1 MCGIAGLNRED
12 RPLIKAMTNLLAHRG
27 PDQEGYYVQDGV
39 SLGHKRLSILDL
51 SEHGRQPLANEDR
64 TIWAVYNGEIFNFPD
79 LKKELT
85 ALGHVFSSHT
95 DTEVLVHGYEQWGRG
110 ILQRLNGQF
119 AFCIFDKPG
128 RKFFLARD
136 RFGIKPL
143 YYAFENGRF
152 AFGSELKTV
161 LQSGIDKVLDPV
173 SLNHYLYFGYMPTG
187 RSILGQVRQLP
198 PSHFLIFDLDRNR
211 IDQTG
216 RYWEFSFRP
225 GPARTEEAIAEDLV
239 ERLRQSVRMQMISDV
254 PLGAFLSG
262 GVDSSIL
269 VALMRDQVSDL
280 KTFSIRF
287 DRPDYNES
295 AYAKLVSDRFHT
307 DHYEIEFNAGHVRDL
322 IERLPYHYDGLFAD
336 SSMIPTWLVCSVAR
350 QHVTVCLSGTGGDE
364 LFAGYPRY
372 REFSIL
378 KRLNR
383 LPGGLRA
390 LLDGSVAGFNRLAQ
404 NDKLNKLRVFLRQPL
419 ADPVLYQ
426 MLLSYMFRRPDEKN
440 YAPCEFDTSGIR
452 FDSSCDLEN
461 LLSYDLLEYLP
472 NCLLP
477 KEDRASMA
485 FGLEVRVPFL
495 DHEFAEFAAQIPAG
509 MKLRGRK
516 HKYILK
522 KAFASILPAPVLQRK
537 KQGFGVPLVHY
548 FRNELKS
555 FAAEILF
562 SGAAGEYFDRALL
575 EDLWNRHQSGGSDYS
590 RIFWSVMMFQLWYN
604 RWMK

>member
-12 RPLIKAMTNLLAHRG
+12 RPLIEAMTSLLAHRG

-51 SEHGRQPLANEDR
+51 SEHGRQPLANEDQ

-85 ALGHVFSSHT
+85 ALGHVFSSHA

-143 YYAFENGRF
+143 YYSFENGRF

-161 LQSGIDKVLDPV
+161 LQSGIDKALDPV

-187 RSILGQVRQLP
+187 RSIFRQVRQLP
-198 PSHFLIFDLDRNR
+198 PSNFLIFDLAQNR
-211 IDQTG
+211 IEQTG

-225 GPARTEEAIAEDLV
+225 GPSRTEEEIAADLV
-239 ERLRQSVRMQMISDV
+239 ERLRRSVRMQMISDV

-269 VALMRDQVSDL
+269 VALMRDQVADL

-287 DRPDYNES
+287 DRPDFNES
-295 AYAKLVSDRFHT
+295 AYAKLVSDHFRT

-322 IERLPYHYDGLFAD
+322 IGRLPYHYDGLFAD

-372 REFSIL
+372 REFAIL

-383 LPGGLRA
+383 LPSGLRK

-419 ADPVLYQ
+419 PDPVLYQ

-440 YAPCEFDTSGIR
+440 YAPCDFDTSGIR
-452 FDSSCDLEN
+452 FDCCCDLEN
-461 LLSYDLLEYLP
+461 LLFYDLFEYLP

-495 DHEFAEFAAQIPAG
+495 DHEFAEFAAGIPAG
-509 MKLRGRK
+509 LKLRGRK
-516 HKYILK
+516 KKYILK

-548 FRNELKS
+548 FRKELKS

-562 SGAAGEYFDRALL
+562 SGTADEYFDRALL
-575 EDLWNRHQSGGSDYS
+575 EDLWNRHQSGTSDYA
-590 RIFWSVMMFQLWYN
+590 RIFWSVMMFQLWYD
-604 RWMK
+604 RWMR